1 MNSRNIRKR
10 DIQRYTTTTMNIT
23 EFNLF
28 ENDEFKEN
36 ELEFQSSFPL
46 FNFNVLKN
54 VEYQDAPFNFMGSRQ
69 VSEIIGEIIQKK
81 VKGEENALAIPKK
94 RGRKAVA
101 KNGKAWDDPTITM
114 KEIIENDLVGVPME
128 SEIKMKEEK
137 LRKMRE
143 KKAEKRAER
152 LKGTTVEVPAIENA
166 INTANALALSIQPL
180 FNQTELA
187 FAPQIIFKDGKIVI
201 DNNTI
206 APREEKKLV
215 IVEKKTKK
223 VTSMSFRTKNQTAK
237 WTEEETRKFYKAI
250 EIFGAD
256 FSMIAKLFPTRN
268 RDQVKNKFHKEEKV
282 NTFLMDEAFRK
293 NKLLSKRSIMDRI
306 RNFSNNFTNGGN
318 ELEGLGVTQMER
330 TLSNTS
336 IDSMEGKIMDEIQEI
351 FLKEIRPQNTFVNSL
366 IPAKKEETGFVEETQ
381 AIVVQK
387 EETKNEN
394 ERQNL
399 LFKLL
404 N

>member
-1 MNSRNIRKR
+1 
-10 DIQRYTTTTMNIT
+10 MNIH

-28 ENDEFKEN
+28 ENNFDDEFKEN
-36 ELEFQSSFPL
+36 EPEFQSSFPL

-54 VEYQDAPFNFMGSRQ
+54 VEYQDAPLNLLSSRQ
-69 VSEIIGEIIQKK
+69 VSEIIGDILQKK
-81 VKGEENALAIPKK
+81 IKGEQTAVVLPKK
-94 RGRKAVA
+94 RGRKAVP

-152 LKGTTVEVPAIENA
+152 LKGTTAEVAALENA
-166 INTANALALSIQPL
+166 ANTANTLVQSIQPL

-187 FAPQIIFKDGKIVI
+187 FAPQIIFKDGKIVV
-201 DNNTI
+201 DNSNLT
-206 APREEKKLV
+206 AREEKKLV
-215 IVEKKTKK
+215 VADKKPYK

-306 RNFSNNFTNGGN
+306 RAFSNNFANGGN
-318 ELEGLGVTQMER
+318 ELEGLGVTQLER
-330 TLSNTS
+330 TSSNTS
-336 IDSMEGKIMDEIQEI
+336 VDSMEGKIMDEIQEI
-351 FLKEIRPQNTFVNSL
+351 FLKEIRPQNTFVGSL
-366 IPAKKEETGFVEETQ
+366 ALPLTPAKEENVPAVAIETP
-381 AIVVQK
+381 K

-399 LFKLL
+399 LLKLL

>member
-1 MNSRNIRKR
+1 
-10 DIQRYTTTTMNIT
+10 MNIT

>member
-1 MNSRNIRKR
+1 ML
-10 DIQRYTTTTMNIT
+10 

-28 ENDEFKEN
+28 ENNFDDEFKEN

-54 VEYQDAPFNFMGSRQ
+54 VEYQDAPLNLLGSRQ
-69 VSEIIGEIIQKK
+69 VSEIIGDILQKK
-81 VKGEENALAIPKK
+81 IKGEGTALVVPKK
-94 RGRKAVA
+94 RGRKAVP
-101 KNGKAWDDPTITM
+101 KDGKAWDDPTITM
-114 KEIIENDLVGVPME
+114 REIIENDLAGVPME
-128 SEIKMKEEK
+128 SEIKMKAEK

-166 INTANALALSIQPL
+166 VNAANTLALSIQPL

-187 FAPQIIFKDGKIVI
+187 LAPQIIFKDGKIVV
-201 DNNTI
+201 DNSNF
-206 APREEKKLV
+206 APREQKKLV
-215 IVEKKTKK
+215 IAEKKHYK

-237 WTEEETRKFYKAI
+237 WTEEETRKFYKAL

-282 NTFLMDEAFRK
+282 NAFLMDEAFRK

-306 RNFSNNFTNGGN
+306 RAFSNNFTNGGN
-318 ELEGLGVTQMER
+318 ELEGLGVTQLER

-351 FLKEIRPQNTFVNSL
+351 FLKEIRPQNTFVGSL
-366 IPAKKEETGFVEETQ
+366 ALSMTPAKEENVVETQ
-381 AIVVQK
+381 VVVQK

-399 LFKLL
+399 LLKLL

>member
-1 MNSRNIRKR
+1 
-10 DIQRYTTTTMNIT
+10 MNIH

-28 ENDEFKEN
+28 ENNFDDEFKEN
-36 ELEFQSSFPL
+36 EPEFQSSFPL

-54 VEYQDAPFNFMGSRQ
+54 VEYQDAPLNLLSSRQ
-69 VSEIIGEIIQKK
+69 VSEIIGDILQKK
-81 VKGEENALAIPKK
+81 IKGEQTAVVLPKK
-94 RGRKAVA
+94 RGRKAVP

-152 LKGTTVEVPAIENA
+152 LKGTTAEVAALENA
-166 INTANALALSIQPL
+166 ANTANTLVQSIQPL

-187 FAPQIIFKDGKIVI
+187 FAPQIIFKDGKIVV
-201 DNNTI
+201 DNSNLT
-206 APREEKKLV
+206 AREEKKLV
-215 IVEKKTKK
+215 VAEKKPYK

-306 RNFSNNFTNGGN
+306 RAFSNNFANGGN
-318 ELEGLGVTQMER
+318 ELEGLGVTQLER
-330 TLSNTS
+330 TSSNTS
-336 IDSMEGKIMDEIQEI
+336 VDSMEGKIMDEIQEI
-351 FLKEIRPQNTFVNSL
+351 FLKEIRPQNTFVGSL
-366 IPAKKEETGFVEETQ
+366 ALPLTPAKEENVPAVAIETP
-381 AIVVQK
+381 K

-399 LFKLL
+399 LLKLL